1 MTTYLKTTCP
11 PVDCTRA
18 ADDLIRSSAEYLR
31 QVNSYGNGV
40 RMYVALATA
49 IVSARQSIRNL
60 EEQYD
65 FDTNDKLPA
74 AVFAKAVNQNQVL
87 AGLMQDQASALT
99 ALGRARGYLRRRS
112 NELAAERRALL
123 DLACTDSSNAHRRKA
138 CERYELTKR
147 DLAGPGLEKFDAM
160 LAAAMG

>member
-1 MTTYLKTTCP
+1 MTTYLKTSYP
-11 PVDCTRA
+11 PADCTRA
-18 ADDLIRSSAEYLR
+18 ADDLIRSRAEYLL

-40 RMYVALATA
+40 RMYVALAAA

-65 FDTNDKLPA
+65 FDTDDKLPA
-74 AVFAKAVNQNQVL
+74 AVVAK
-87 AGLMQDQASALT
+87 ASALT

-123 DLACTDSSNAHRRKA
+123 DMACTDSSNAHRRKA

-147 DLAGPGLEKFDAM
+147 DLAGPGLERFDAM